1 MAHRTAITSITKG
14 DPQMQYAFLRCTTKW
29 ISKSIVVL
37 ILAQILCGSMTLVFA
52 DQSQPD
58 PAGTA
63 TGDKF
68 SVVDAAGN
76 PFVVPEPTDK
86 SAPDYAKNKKD
97 FDEFQA
103 QAAREPL
110 ALKLADGVGHTRIA
124 TNFSWTLLTGYLVL
138 FMQAGFAL
146 LTCGLVRKKNA
157 AHLMMLNFAAYVFA
171 FLAYYAVGYAFQFG
185 AVAVN
190 AAPANLGGVPTLNHF
205 LIGSGSWGFL
215 GGKGFFLTGPA
226 YDAGS
231 NCLTL
236 FEVVFMETAGYI
248 IVGAIC
254 ERITFWAFL
263 LCELFIGA
271 FLYPIS
277 GCWVWGGG
285 WLSQLGSSMH
295 LGHGYVDFAGSS
307 VVHSVGGFCAMALA
321 LILGPRLG
329 KYGADGKPRAFPAS
343 NIVFVVTGTFLLLF
357 GWMGF
362 NPGSTLGAT
371 DLRISVVAVN
381 TNLAAVAGSAAAM
394 LLWYKLFGK
403 PDITMACNGMLAGL
417 VAITAPCAFVSPTA
431 SVIIGVI
438 AGLVVC
444 GGVLFNERILKIDD
458 PCGAIS
464 VHGYCGWLGAVCLG
478 IFADGT
484 YGAGWN
490 GVGAAAYLG
499 KTGQGVTG
507 LLHGDS
513 SQFFVQLGGATLLA
527 IYAFGATYV
536 IFSAVNAWRSMRV
549 PREVEL
555 AGLDVPQFG
564 MLAYPE
570 DAVELL
576 TAGSQAQQQGV

>member
-1 MAHRTAITSITKG
+1 MQNLFPRRAI
-14 DPQMQYAFLRCTTKW
+14 KW
-29 ISKSIVVL
+29 ISKSILALV
-37 ILAQILCGSMTLVFA
+37 LAQLLCGSMSLAFA

-68 SVVDAAGN
+68 SVADAAGN
-76 PFVVPEPTDK
+76 PFVVPEPTDT
-86 SAPDYAKNKKD
+86 SAPDYAKSKRE

-205 LIGSGSWGFL
+205 LIGSGQWGFL
-215 GGKGFFLTGPA
+215 GGKGFFLTGSA

-307 VVHSVGGFCAMALA
+307 VVHSIGGFCAMALA

-394 LLWYKLFGK
+394 LLWYRLFGK

-438 AGLVVC
+438 AGIVVC
-444 GGVLFNERILKIDD
+444 VGVLFNERILKIDD

-464 VHGYCGWLGAVCLG
+464 VHGYCGWLGAVSLG

-490 GVGAAAYLG
+490 GVGTTAYLG

-513 SQFFVQLGGATLLA
+513 SQFLVQLGGATLLA
-527 IYAFGATYV
+527 IYAFGATY
-536 IFSAVNAWRSMRV
+536 ITFSAVNAWRSMRV
-549 PREVEL
+549 TREVEL
-555 AGLDVPQFG
+555 VGLDVPQFG

-570 DAVELL
+570 DAVEML